1 MAIVTHPPKQK
12 RTREALER
20 ILRSGTQILATSGWD
35 GFTIAAVAER
45 ADVGSSAIYR
55 RFKDKDALLLALHRR
70 FEDDFLASWR
80 PAYRALGRA
89 DLELEPLVRGFIEE
103 MAAAFQHHQK
113 LLRVFV
119 IRAAVDP
126 RIADAGDRSVAAM
139 ALEFE
144 DSLLAHRDQFT
155 CANPELAVAVCFQSA
170 LDSFLRLVL
179 FGRQAHPELG
189 WDRLTDELSAMTLAY
204 LLTERPRPS
213 LVRLPPR
220 PR

>member
-1 MAIVTHPPKQK
+1 VALVTHPPKQK

-20 ILRSGTQILATSGWD
+20 ILRAGLQILATSGWD
-35 GFTIAAVAER
+35 GFTIGAVAAR
-45 ADVGSSAIYR
+45 AGVGSSAIYR

-80 PAYRALGRA
+80 PAYRALARA
-89 DLELEPLVRGFIEE
+89 DLELEPLVRGFIGE
-103 MAAAFQHHQK
+103 MAAAFEHHEK
-113 LLRVFV
+113 LLRVFL

-144 DSLLAHRDQFT
+144 ESLLAHRDQFT
-155 CANPELAVAVCFQSA
+155 CPNAELAVGVCFQSA
-170 LDSFLRLVL
+170 LDSFVRLVL

-189 WDRLTDELSAMTLAY
+189 WDRLTDELSAMCLAY
-204 LLTERPRPS
+204 LLSERR
-213 LVRLPPR
+213 VRVPA
-220 PR
+220 